1 MESSPDV
8 SALPVAPYIGGKSLL
23 AKRII
28 KRIEAIPHTCYAE
41 PFIGMGGIFLR
52 RPQPAK
58 VEVINDL
65 SRDVWC
71 LFRVLQDHYP
81 YFTDFLRFRM
91 ASRAEFE
98 RLQRVDPDTLTD
110 IQWAARFLYLQRISF
125 GGKVSGRTFG
135 TGPTHASRFN
145 LNRLIPMLDDL
156 HSRLAGVTIECLP
169 YGDFIRRY
177 DRPETLF
184 YLDPP
189 YWNCENYYGKGLFT
203 RDDFRQLAALLK
215 TLKGRFILSLNDT
228 PEVRKLFSAFMIE
241 TVETRYSC
249 GIDAREKVGELLISN
264 STAAMV

>member
-8 SALPVAPYIGGKSLL
+8 SALPVAPYIAGKSLL

-110 IQWAARFLYLQRISF
+110 IQR
-125 GGKVSGRTFG
+125 V
-135 TGPTHASRFN
+135 N
-145 LNRLIPMLDDL
+145 
-156 HSRLAGVTIECLP
+156 
-169 YGDFIRRY
+169 
-177 DRPETLF
+177 
-184 YLDPP
+184 PP
-189 YWNCENYYGKGLFT
+189 F
-203 RDDFRQLAALLK
+203 
-215 TLKGRFILSLNDT
+215 LSLRSPT
-228 PEVRKLFSAFMIE
+228 AGGALFVSA
-241 TVETRYSC
+241 TDQLWR
-249 GIDAREKVGELLISN
+249 
-264 STAAMV
+264 